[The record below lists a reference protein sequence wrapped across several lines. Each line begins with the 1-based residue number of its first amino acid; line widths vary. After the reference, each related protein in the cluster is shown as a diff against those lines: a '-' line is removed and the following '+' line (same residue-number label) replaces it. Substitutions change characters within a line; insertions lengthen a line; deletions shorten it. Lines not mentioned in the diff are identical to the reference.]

1 MTMKKYK
8 KIKLALAAVLLSST
22 SAFAQDKSPIT
33 FTANLQNNHLWRG
46 LTVTDQPVVQVTT
59 TFNLDTNKHWTAG
72 FWGSSALSTSSDD
85 TEYKE
90 INYFVQYQ
98 TNGFSLGLWDL
109 LNTRG
114 QEDGEFDV
122 WNYDEKDT
130 GHLLDLRAAYT
141 FPESFPLRL
150 EADMIL
156 YGSGDAEIDA
166 DGDVNQRYSTYVEL
180 SYPLYR
186 GEMYGVKGFVGSAF
200 NLDGDTHLYGNGNHK
215 FDVVNLGLTV
225 SRTFTICGRKFPVYA
240 TTLWNPSVKSTH
252 MQIGVTLF

>member
-1 MTMKKYK
+1 MKIFK
-8 KIKLALAAVLLSST
+8 KIVLTVAAVLISSI
-22 SAFAQDKSPIT
+22 SAFAQKESPVD

-46 LTVTDQPVVQVTT
+46 LTVTDQPVIQVTT
-59 TFNLDTNKHWTAG
+59 TFNFDTNKHWTAG
-72 FWGSSALSTSSDD
+72 FWGSSALSTSSDN

-90 INYFVQYQ
+90 INYYIQYQ

-122 WNYDEKDT
+122 WNYDDKNT
-130 GHLLDLRAAYT
+130 GHLLDLRASYT
-141 FPESFPLRL
+141 LPKSFPLRL

-156 YGSGDAEIDA
+156 YGSGDAEIDE

-180 SYPLYR
+180 SYPLYK

-215 FDVVNLGLTV
+215 FDVVNLGLTA
-225 SRTFTICGRKFPVYA
+225 SRTFTVCGRKFPVYA
-240 TTLWNPSVKSTH
+240 TTLWNPSIKSVR